1 VSQLTV
7 KVRDEVYAGW
17 KAQAHAHEMS
27 VSAYVHHL
35 FRLAAQDFRPAGA
48 VEQTPPAGVQAPSLS
63 ETAAPA
69 AAPAPPA
76 GPRVHLPA
84 PDRPLDGHCF
94 NAALHWRL
102 APGERCRYCGGQA

>member
-1 VSQLTV
+1 MSQLTV

-69 AAPAPPA
+69 AAPAPP
-76 GPRVHLPA
+76 R
-84 PDRPLDGHCF
+84 PDRPLEGSCF

>member
-1 VSQLTV
+1 MSQLV
-7 KVRDEVYAGW
+7 VRVEDGLYAEW
-17 KAQAHAHEMS
+17 KALARHNGKS
-27 VSAYVHHL
+27 LSAFTHDL
-35 FRLAAQDFRPAGA
+35 FALAAQDFQPAGA

-69 AAPAPPA
+69 AAPAPP
-76 GPRVHLPA
+76 RLA
-84 PDRPLDGHCF
+84 PDRPLEVSCF

>member
-1 VSQLTV
+1 MSQLV
-7 KVRDEVYAGW
+7 VRVEDGLYAEW
-17 KAQAHAHEMS
+17 KALARHNGKS
-27 VSAYVHHL
+27 LSAFTHDL
-35 FRLAAQDFRPAGA
+35 FALAAQDFRPAGA

-69 AAPAPPA
+69 AVPAPPA
-76 GPRVHLPA
+76 GPR
-84 PDRPLDGHCF
+84 PDRPLEGSCF

>member
-1 VSQLTV
+1 MSQLV
-7 KVRDEVYAGW
+7 VRVEDGLYAEW
-17 KAQAHAHEMS
+17 KALARHNGKS
-27 VSAYVHHL
+27 LSAFTHDL
-35 FRLAAQDFRPAGA
+35 FALAAQDFRPAGA
-48 VEQTPPAGVQAPSLS
+48 VEQTPPAGVQAPSL
-63 ETAAPA
+63 TATAPA

>member
-1 VSQLTV
+1 MSQLV
-7 KVRDEVYAGW
+7 VRVEDGLYAEW
-17 KAQAHAHEMS
+17 KALARHNGKS
-27 VSAYVHHL
+27 LSAFTHDL
-35 FRLAAQDFRPAGA
+35 FALAAQDFQPAGA

-69 AAPAPPA
+69 AVPAPPA

>member
-1 VSQLTV
+1 MSQLV
-7 KVRDEVYAGW
+7 VRVEDGLYAEW
-17 KAQAHAHEMS
+17 KALARHNGKS
-27 VSAYVHHL
+27 LSAFTHDL
-35 FRLAAQDFRPAGA
+35 FALAAQDFRPAGA